1 MPLRRDLDPTLD
13 PHGLDVLPESRRV
26 AFLWRFARH
35 GTRAQVESYMAALTV
50 RSCGVNPYKA
60 PWFDTAV
67 PGDDGLH
74 HLWHPDRGMV
84 CGNPGMSAP
93 QGPWVHKEVF
103 RWKDNNRL
111 RQRVFSTLVRRTGE
125 PVEPSLVRPGDRCWL
140 VYSNDPDWRP
150 VWPLWMGSEAPYCYR
165 RGHAPRML
173 FRTRPG
179 WYHDRDLVAFVDGVH
194 RVLDAPV
201 ILVWDN
207 LSAHR
212 SRRIRAAVQAR
223 EWLEVEYLP
232 SYAPELN
239 PVEDVWS
246 HVKGTG
252 LANLAALSFAELS
265 EAVRSGLRRLRYR
278 PDLLDGFLAHTGL
291 QLGTE

>member
-1 MPLRRDLDPTLD
+1 MGQTP
-13 PHGLDVLPESRRV
+13 VLHVVKGRPAKMS
-26 AFLWRFARH
+26 
-35 GTRAQVESYMAALTV
+35 MAA
-50 RSCGVNPYKA
+50 
-60 PWFDTAV
+60 
-67 PGDDGLH
+67 
-74 HLWHPDRGMV
+74 V
-84 CGNPGMSAP
+84 C
-93 QGPWVHKEVF
+93 
-103 RWKDNNRL
+103 
-111 RQRVFSTLVRRTGE
+111 
-125 PVEPSLVRPGDRCWL
+125 
-140 VYSNDPDWRP
+140 
-150 VWPLWMGSEAPYCYR
+150 CYR

-194 RVLDAPV
+194 RVLEAPV

-207 LSAHR
+207 LAAH
-212 SRRIRAAVQAR
+212 SSGRIRAAIQAR

-246 HVKGTG
+246 HVKGAG

-265 EAVRSGLRRLRYR
+265 EVVRSGLRRLRYR

-291 QLGTE
+291 KLGTE